1 MWSVVK
7 IGKVIIKMAYQTV
20 NPYTNEVEHEYQQTS
35 NEEIE
40 KTLTAAHALYLKWRD
55 GDELA
60 ERKQIIT
67 RLGELLRNKKH
78 EMATIMTHDMGKL
91 IGEAEGEVELCA
103 SFCDYYVERA
113 DQFLAPTPIYTT
125 SGNAYVLHQATGAL
139 MAVEPWNFPF
149 YQIARVFIPNFLAG
163 NPMILKDASN
173 CPTSAQAFADLVKE
187 AGAPEGS
194 LTNMFINYDQVGDI
208 IADRRVQG
216 VCLTGSER
224 GGQAVATEAAK
235 NLKKSTMELGGN
247 DAFIVLP
254 DADIDKLAAIIPAA
268 RLYNAGQVCT
278 SSKRFIVPDNLY
290 DEFLERAKAA
300 FSSVKMGDPMDPNT
314 TLAPMNSEKAKNKL
328 QKQVDLA
335 IENGAKVVYGNQ
347 PVDLPGQFFMPTILT
362 DISKDNPVFDQEM
375 FGPVM
380 AVYKYRD
387 VQEAIDLANDS
398 SYGLG
403 SSVFG
408 QNVSEARKVA
418 AQIDTGMTW
427 INSGWASLPEL
438 PFGGVKHS
446 GYGRELAEQ
455 GFMSFVNDHLV
466 YEPEA

>member
-1 MWSVVK
+1 
-7 IGKVIIKMAYQTV
+7 MAYKTI
-20 NPYTNEVEHEYQQTS
+20 NPYTNEVEHEYSQAT
-35 NEEIE
+35 NDEIE
-40 KTLTAAHALYLKWRD
+40 KTLVAAHALYLKWRD
-55 GDELA
+55 GGELA
-60 ERKQIIT
+60 ERKRIIT
-67 RLGELLRNKKH
+67 RLGELLRSKKH
-78 EMATIMTHDMGKL
+78 EMAEIMTRDMGKL
-91 IGEAEGEVELCA
+91 IGESEGEVELCA

-113 DQFLAPTPIYTT
+113 DQFLAPTPIYTE
-125 SGNAYVLHQATGAL
+125 SGNAYVLHQATGVL

-149 YQIARVFIPNFLAG
+149 YQISRVFIPNFLAG

-194 LTNMFINYDQVGDI
+194 LTNMFIDYDQVGAI
-208 IADRRVQG
+208 IADKRVQG

-254 DADIDKLAAIIPAA
+254 DADMDKLAAIIPAA

-290 DEFLERAKAA
+290 DEFLKRATAI
-300 FSSVKMGDPMDPNT
+300 FSNVKMGDPMDPAT

-335 IENGAKVVYGNQ
+335 VENGAKVVYGNQ
-347 PVDLPGQFFMPTILT
+347 PVELAGQFFMPTILT
-362 DISKDNPVFDQEM
+362 DISRDNPIFDQEM

-380 AVYKYRD
+380 SVYKYHD

-403 SSVFG
+403 NTVFG
-408 QNVSEARKVA
+408 KNVSEARKVA
-418 AQIDTGMTW
+418 AQIDTGMSW

-455 GFMSFVNDHLV
+455 GFKSFVNDHLV

>member
-1 MWSVVK
+1 
-7 IGKVIIKMAYQTV
+7 MAYKTI
-20 NPYTNEVEHEYQQTS
+20 NPYTNEVEHEYSQAT
-35 NEEIE
+35 NDEIE
-40 KTLTAAHALYLKWRD
+40 KTLVAAHALYLKWRD
-55 GDELA
+55 GGELA
-60 ERKQIIT
+60 ERKRIIT
-67 RLGELLRNKKH
+67 RLGELLRSKKH
-78 EMATIMTHDMGKL
+78 EMAEIMTRDMGKL
-91 IGEAEGEVELCA
+91 IGESEGEVELCA

-113 DQFLAPTPIYTT
+113 DQFLAPTPIYTE
-125 SGNAYVLHQATGAL
+125 SGNAYVLHQATGVL

-194 LTNMFINYDQVGDI
+194 LTNMFIDYDQVGAI
-208 IADRRVQG
+208 IADKRVQG

-254 DADIDKLAAIIPAA
+254 DADMDKLAAIIPAA

-290 DEFLERAKAA
+290 DEFLKRATAI
-300 FSSVKMGDPMDPNT
+300 FSNVKMGDPMDPAT

-335 IENGAKVVYGNQ
+335 VENGAKVVYGNQ
-347 PVDLPGQFFMPTILT
+347 PVDLAGQFFMPTILT
-362 DISKDNPVFDQEM
+362 DISRDNPIFDQEM

-380 AVYKYRD
+380 SVYKYHD

-403 SSVFG
+403 NTVFG
-408 QNVSEARKVA
+408 KNVSEARKVA
-418 AQIDTGMTW
+418 AQIDTGMSW

-455 GFMSFVNDHLV
+455 GFKSFVNDHLV

>member
-1 MWSVVK
+1 
-7 IGKVIIKMAYQTV
+7 MAYKTI
-20 NPYTNEVEHEYQQTS
+20 NPYTNEVEHEYSQAT
-35 NEEIE
+35 NDEIE
-40 KTLTAAHALYLKWRD
+40 KTLAAAHALYLKWRD
-55 GDELA
+55 GSELV
-60 ERKQIIT
+60 ERKRVIT
-67 RLGELLRNKKH
+67 RLGELLRSKKH
-78 EMATIMTHDMGKL
+78 EMAEIMTRDMGKL
-91 IGEAEGEVELCA
+91 IGESEGEVELCA
-103 SFCDYYVERA
+103 SFCDYYVQRA
-113 DQFLAPTPIYTT
+113 DQFLAPTPIYTA
-125 SGNAYVLHQATGAL
+125 SGNAYVLHQATGVL

-194 LTNMFINYDQVGDI
+194 LTNMFIDYDQVGAI
-208 IADRRVQG
+208 IADKRVQG

-254 DADIDKLAAIIPAA
+254 DADMDKLAAIIPAA

-290 DEFLERAKAA
+290 GEFLKRATEI
-300 FSSVKMGDPMDPNT
+300 FSNVKMGDPMDPAT

-328 QKQVDLA
+328 QRQVDLA
-335 IENGAKVVYGNQ
+335 VENGAKVVYGNQ
-347 PVDLPGQFFMPTILT
+347 PVDLAGQFFMPTILT
-362 DISKDNPVFDQEM
+362 DISRDNPIFDQEM

-380 AVYKYRD
+380 SVYKYHD

-403 SSVFG
+403 NTVFG
-408 QNVSEARKVA
+408 KNVSEARKVA
-418 AQIDTGMTW
+418 AQIDTGMSW

-455 GFMSFVNDHLV
+455 GFKSFVNDHLV

>member
-1 MWSVVK
+1 
-7 IGKVIIKMAYQTV
+7 MAYKTI
-20 NPYTNEVEHEYQQTS
+20 NPYTNEVEHEYSQAT
-35 NEEIE
+35 NDEIE

-55 GDELA
+55 GSELV
-60 ERKQIIT
+60 ERKRVIT
-67 RLGELLRNKKH
+67 RLGELLRSKKH
-78 EMATIMTHDMGKL
+78 EMAEIMTRDMGKL
-91 IGEAEGEVELCA
+91 IGESEGEVELCA
-103 SFCDYYVERA
+103 SFCDYYVQRA
-113 DQFLAPTPIYTT
+113 DQFLAPTPIYTA
-125 SGNAYVLHQATGAL
+125 SGNAYVLHQATGVL

-194 LTNMFINYDQVGDI
+194 LTNMFIDYDQVGAI
-208 IADRRVQG
+208 IADKRVQG

-254 DADIDKLAAIIPAA
+254 DADMDKLAAIIPAA

-290 DEFLERAKAA
+290 DEFLKRATEI
-300 FSSVKMGDPMDPNT
+300 FSNVKMGDPMDPAT

-335 IENGAKVVYGNQ
+335 VENGAKVVYGNQ
-347 PVDLPGQFFMPTILT
+347 PVNLAGQFFMPTILT
-362 DISKDNPVFDQEM
+362 DISRDNPIFDQEM

-380 AVYKYRD
+380 SVYKYHD

-403 SSVFG
+403 NTVFG
-408 QNVSEARKVA
+408 KNVSEARKVA
-418 AQIDTGMTW
+418 AQIDTGMSW

-455 GFMSFVNDHLV
+455 GFKSFVNDHLV